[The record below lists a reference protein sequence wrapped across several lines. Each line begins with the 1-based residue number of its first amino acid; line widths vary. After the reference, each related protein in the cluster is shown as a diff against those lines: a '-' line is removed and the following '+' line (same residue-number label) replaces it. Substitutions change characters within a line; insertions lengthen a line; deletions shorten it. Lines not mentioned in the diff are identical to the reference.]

1 MYSLC
6 LCGRSA
12 LQAHSSTGSTAKQS
26 ASSASELEELVSSS
40 VEELVELALESMAS
54 SSEEAVAAGSSGG
67 TIGSKVEG
75 STSGIKGLVFR
86 TILDPGLPSILLL
99 HIVQRTRRCP

>member
-1 MYSLC
+1 
-6 LCGRSA
+6 
-12 LQAHSSTGSTAKQS
+12 
-26 ASSASELEELVSSS
+26 
-40 VEELVELALESMAS
+40 MAS

-86 TILDPGLPSILLL
+86 TILFPAAQQFCSSMLFSVRVDAHEVCGPAACPEEAVSSDTWTAIKIYGLL
-99 HIVQRTRRCP
+99 